1 MEVLFLI
8 VVLALITIIICVTA
22 GVISNRKKG
31 GSEEMGGEPAGEKA
45 EKKPE
50 KTEEKRRRAPEAPDP
65 RLHGVDMEGES
76 FTKKNGP
83 DKAGFHLAGDLAEEF
98 SRPER
103 KPKWVCPVCEA
114 ENPVKSFRCEVCGAG
129 NP

>member
-50 KTEEKRRRAPEAPDP
+50 KTGEKRRRAPEAPDP
-65 RLHGVDMEGES
+65 RLHVIYMEEES

-114 ENPVKSFRCEVCGAG
+114 ENSVKSFRCEVCGARK
-129 NP
+129 P

>member
-45 EKKPE
+45 EQPE
-50 KTEEKRRRAPEAPDP
+50 NSCSN
-65 RLHGVDMEGES
+65 S
-76 FTKKNGP
+76 FM
-83 DKAGFHLAGDLAEEF
+83 AIL
-98 SRPER
+98 
-103 KPKWVCPVCEA
+103 
-114 ENPVKSFRCEVCGAG
+114 
-129 NP
+129 

>member
-1 MEVLFLI
+1 MIYME
-8 VVLALITIIICVTA
+8 
-22 GVISNRKKG
+22 
-31 GSEEMGGEPAGEKA
+31 E
-45 EKKPE
+45 
-50 KTEEKRRRAPEAPDP
+50 
-65 RLHGVDMEGES
+65 ES

-114 ENPVKSFRCEVCGAG
+114 ENSVKSFRCEVCGAG
-129 NP
+129 KP

>member
-50 KTEEKRRRAPEAPDP
+50 KTGEKRRRAPEAPDP
-65 RLHGVDMEGES
+65 RLHVIYMEEES
-76 FTKKNGP
+76 FTKKTGRTKQVFTSREIWRRNFPARRGSRNGSVRSA
-83 DKAGFHLAGDLAEEF
+83 K
-98 SRPER
+98 R
-103 KPKWVCPVCEA
+103 KIL
-114 ENPVKSFRCEVCGAG
+114 
-129 NP
+129 